1 MKIFRS
7 IVIVVFAA
15 VIFVP
20 IVLFNWEP
28 NSVSTIDN
36 RVLTENP
43 FTRPTTDDLTNDIES
58 YVSDRI
64 GLRDE
69 MILSYTVLNDR
80 AFGKMVHPS
89 YTYGTDGYVFGAG
102 ITTEDGFSD
111 YHVAFADMVLQLQTY
126 CEERG
131 VPFLFVFN
139 PAKPAVLTE
148 HLNSGINYDRTWVDR
163 FFAELDSRGVN
174 YVDNTVTLREAT
186 ANGAVVFNKKYDANH
201 WNDLGAFYGTNAM
214 LQALKARLPN
224 THVNT
229 LEEFAVGEQTMTSL
243 PVSNFPIN
251 EQVPQME
258 LLTTLTDLTDQY
270 KPSLTMH
277 PSYRTFGYYINEQRR
292 AESSPSALV
301 FQGSYMN
308 NYGQKYLQNAF
319 SEYVMVH
326 DYQNVMDLP
335 YYFNIFKPDC
345 VIFEVAEYTF
355 SNGYFSYETM
365 KNIDYNEPSS
375 KYADARKQESL
386 DRAKV
391 TVDEGEVLTEI
402 VWKTETEAQRVWLL
416 LGDEYD
422 MKRTDGGYTATV
434 KTEVYK
440 RYADTLSIVTYAD
453 GIFTHR

>member
-1 MKIFRS
+1 MKILRS

-20 IVLFNWEP
+20 IVLFNWAP
-28 NSVSTIDN
+28 NSVSAIDN

-43 FTRPTTDDLTNDIES
+43 FTQPTTDDLTNDIEN

-69 MILSYTVLNDR
+69 MILAYTVLNDKT
-80 AFGKMVHPS
+80 FGKMVHPS
-89 YTYGTDGYVFGAG
+89 YTYGTDGYVFGEG
-102 ITTEDGFSD
+102 ITTSDSFSD
-111 YHVAFADMVLQLQTY
+111 YHVAFADMVLALQTY
-126 CEERG
+126 CEERD

-174 YVDNTVTLREAT
+174 YVDNTVTLRDAT

-214 LQALKARLPN
+214 LQALQTRLPS

-229 LEEFAVGEQTMTSL
+229 LEEFTVGEQTMTSL

-251 EQVPQME
+251 EQVPQMA
-258 LLTTLTDLTDQY
+258 LKVPLTDLTDQY

-277 PSYRTFGYYINEQRR
+277 PSYRTFGYYINEQRQ
-292 AESSPSALV
+292 AESSLAALV

-308 NYGQKYLQNAF
+308 VYGYKYLQNAF
-319 SEYVMVH
+319 GEYAMVH

-365 KNIDYNEPSS
+365 KNIDYNKPLSA
-375 KYADARKQESL
+375 YADARKQTASKAAEL
-386 DRAKV
+386 
-391 TVDEGEVLTEI
+391 TVSEGETLTEI
-402 VWKTETEAQRVWLL
+402 VWKTDAEAECAWLL

-440 RYADTLSIVTYAD
+440 RYADTLSIVSYAD
-453 GIFTHR
+453 GILTRQ